1 MNVILHYIAD
11 PLCGWCFGAAPL
23 LAASQKVENLPI
35 QLHLGGLFSAPN
47 NQQVDAAMVRY
58 IMSHHERITQLT
70 NQTPAEKMSQLLNSG
85 TAVLDS
91 TPPIK
96 ACLAAEQAGG
106 NILSYYQALIKA
118 HFIDGLRITEEE
130 TLVQIAAECGIN
142 IDNFQNAFN
151 VLSEAAVVKHINDSR
166 ILLQTIGGQG
176 FPTFVLEQNGKLKM
190 LNHQR
195 LFNNPTGWQESLN
208 DILIKETIQ

>member
-23 LAASQKVENLPI
+23 LAASQEVENLPI
-35 QLHLGGLFSAPN
+35 QLHLGGLFAAPN
-47 NQQVDAAMVRY
+47 NQKVDAAMVHY

-70 NQTPAEKMSQLLNSG
+70 GQTPSDEMIQLLNSG
-85 TAVLDS
+85 SAVLDS

-106 NILSYYQALIKA
+106 NILSYYQALVKA
-118 HFIDGLRITEEE
+118 HFIDGLRIAEEE
-130 TLVQIAAECGIN
+130 ILGQIAAISGID
-142 IDNFQNAFN
+142 IKDFQKA
-151 VLSEAAVVKHINDSR
+151 LDSLAEAAVVQHINDSR
-166 ILLQTIGGQG
+166 VLLQTIGGQG
-176 FPTFVLEQNGKLKM
+176 FPTFALEQNGNIKM

-195 LFNNPTGWQESLN
+195 LYNNPTGWQESLN
-208 DILIKETIQ
+208 AILVSETIQ

>member
-1 MNVILHYIAD
+1 MWVGVL
-11 PLCGWCFGAAPL
+11 GAAPL

-96 ACLAAEQAGG
+96 ACLAAEA
-106 NILSYYQALIKA
+106 SWRKY
-118 HFIDGLRITEEE
+118 
-130 TLVQIAAECGIN
+130 
-142 IDNFQNAFN
+142 
-151 VLSEAAVVKHINDSR
+151 SE
-166 ILLQTIGGQG
+166 LL
-176 FPTFVLEQNGKLKM
+176 PSSN
-190 LNHQR
+190 
-195 LFNNPTGWQESLN
+195 
-208 DILIKETIQ
+208 

>member
-23 LAASQKVENLPI
+23 LAASQEVENLPI
-35 QLHLGGLFSAPN
+35 QLHLGGLFAAPN
-47 NQQVDAAMVRY
+47 SQKVDAAMVNF

-70 NQTPAEKMSQLLNSG
+70 GQTPSDEMSQLLNSG
-85 TAVLDS
+85 SAVLDS

-106 NILSYYQALIKA
+106 NILSYYQALVKA
-118 HFIDGLRITEEE
+118 HFIDGLRIAEKE
-130 TLVQIAAECGIN
+130 TLSRIAAECGID
-142 IDNFQNAFN
+142 IKDFQKAFDS
-151 VLSEAAVVKHINDSR
+151 LSEARVVQHINDSR
-166 ILLQTIGGQG
+166 NLLQTIGGQG
-176 FPTFVLEQNGKLKM
+176 FPTFALEQNGSIKM

-195 LFNNPTGWQESLN
+195 LYNNPTGWQENLN
-208 DILIKETIQ
+208 AILISETTH